1 MSSWWVSPYNTAAK
15 QCYYN
20 LAAYT
25 EIIFNE
31 DRYDT
36 YSIQFYKGNEIS
48 TELEYSSREY
58 SNFQR
63 DKQEILEIINASS
76 SS

>member
-1 MSSWWVSPYNTAAK
+1 MSSWWVSPYNTNTK

-25 EIIFNE
+25 EIIFN
-31 DRYDT
+31 T
-36 YSIQFYKGNEIS
+36 LSNGHSIQFYKGNEIS

-58 SNFQR
+58 NDFQR
-63 DKQEILEIINASS
+63 DKEEILRIIDCL
-76 SS
+76 